1 MEYNIHEVVEIA
13 NDMITNFGNLRK
25 IQVKLDEMSR
35 LDWHRPAGLD
45 AEWMRDF
52 KTTAPF
58 DAIKAGVRVLSGL
71 KEDITIDPYA
81 FLEYEM
87 GDYTEAKQ
95 KANEWETVLRWQMD
109 RAAGRRAILRQDVVR
124 SALMYDEIVGQI
136 VHLPTQIKT
145 IKKLGGN
152 PNRHQAALRHG
163 DFAILL
169 RNPQTVYTRYSDY
182 MLEAV
187 LYASIKTP
195 LEIQS
200 FWNNSEL
207 GMLIEDDL
215 APKEWVLF
223 DYVDY
228 ERRVVFCYP
237 GNTVQPMTYGATI
250 QLDENREVDANV
262 IELLNEKWKFDFL
275 PWAAV
280 LGGTQLNTE
289 PENARFPLLY
299 AIHKSDQW
307 NNTNI
312 IGTLLLSEAIAEAA
326 RPDVARQGIMPDS
339 VEATY
344 GQPGGTWDVPA
355 GHTVTPMPDKG
366 LDPALR
372 EALDRQI
379 SDMGR
384 ATIPSVL
391 VTAEMAPNE
400 PFAGFNLRI
409 QQAMG
414 SLMPYKFLA
423 ERWFEDAYRLM
434 LQWGK
439 VSNTGISGYGENKN
453 TEAIERFKIEAED
466 IDMNRIY
473 LGVNLEADIPI
484 DRQQRMATAVQA
496 SQQLKMPTRDI
507 LEMLGETDPERKIKE
522 WTYEQ
527 MDMAYLQGTVQ
538 QIQFEASQ
546 AIEQAIKQAQQAAME
561 QVMQQAA
568 AAGGAPGM
576 GGGGGGGGGMAPGGG
591 AAGGEGYGA
600 MFDPNQGGLPA
611 ATNNPNATREQVT
624 GQAQNTGE
632 AIPQ

>member
-1 MEYNIHEVVEIA
+1 MEYTIEAVVEIA
-13 NDMITNFGNLRK
+13 NDMIKNFEPLRRM
-25 IQVKLDEMSR
+25 QTKLDDMSR
-35 LDWHRPAGLD
+35 LDWNRPAGME

-71 KEDITIDPYA
+71 DEDITIDPYA
-81 FLEYEM
+81 FEEYAL
-87 GDYTEAKQ
+87 GDWSGAKQ
-95 KANEWETVLRWQMD
+95 KANRWETVLKWQMD
-109 RAAGRRAILRQDVVR
+109 RASRRRAILRQDVIR

-152 PNRHQAALRHG
+152 PNRQKAALRLG

-169 RNPQTVYTRYSDY
+169 RNPQSIYTRYSDY

-187 LYASIKTP
+187 LYASIKAP
-195 LEIQS
+195 EDIQS
-200 FWNNSEL
+200 FWNNAEL
-207 GMLIEDDL
+207 GQLIEDREAADD
-215 APKEWVLF
+215 WVLF

-228 ERRVVFCYP
+228 NRRVVFCYP
-237 GNTVQPMTYGATI
+237 GKSVEHINVAGMVH
-250 QLDENREVDANV
+250 DEEKGEMQAKV
-262 IELLNEKWKFDFL
+262 IELMNEEWKMDFL

-280 LGGTQLNTE
+280 IGGTQLNRQ
-289 PENARFPLLY
+289 PENSRFPLLY
-299 AIHKSDQW
+299 GILKSDQW

-312 IGTLLLSEAIAEAA
+312 IGTLLMSEAIAEAA
-326 RPDVARQGIMPDS
+326 APDVARKGITPDAI
-339 VEATY
+339 EATY

-355 GHTVTPMPDKG
+355 GHEIEAMPQRT
-366 LDPALR
+366 LDLALR

-384 ATIPSVL
+384 STIPSVL

-414 SLMPYKFLA
+414 SLMPYKFLG
-423 ERWFEDAYRLM
+423 ERWFEEAYDLM
-434 LQWGK
+434 LNWAK
-439 VSNTGISGYGENKN
+439 VSGKGIRGYGENKDTGL
-453 TEAIERFKIEAED
+453 TEEFY
-466 IDMNRIY
+466 IDSKEINMNRIY
-473 LGVNLEADIPI
+473 LSVNLEADIPI

-522 WTYEQ
+522 WTFEQ
-527 MDMAYLQGTVQ
+527 MDMAYLQGVVQ

-546 AIEQAIKQAQQAAME
+546 AIEQAIKAAQEAAIQQVQEQVQEGMAAQQ
-561 QVMQQAA
+561 QQ
-568 AAGGAPGM
+568 
-576 GGGGGGGGGMAPGGG
+576 GGGGGGQQQPAPETPFNP
-591 AAGGEGYGA
+591 AE
-600 MFDPNQGGLPA
+600 GGLPA
-611 ATNNPNATREQVT
+611 ATQNPAGATREQAS
-624 GQAQNTGE
+624 GQDKRGGE
-632 AIPQ
+632 VL